1 MIIAD
6 TGSYSSVFNEWKF
19 NMPKQDEF
27 SLEALLYFWHPEW
40 SRYDIPHPLAIVV
53 SLERFIH
60 EDTTATSPMILRKA
74 WEQGN
79 REILA
84 ILDTMTP
91 SQESAYWHNH
101 IKEEWEQVEQ
111 KIDDFAAQTWWGV
124 FGIHK
129 EKFLRG
135 MEREFVKY
143 KTMALNLFALRRTGE
158 LVRTAHLYQNF
169 QEPKAII
176 KQWLQPDWEVNALQ
190 HIERTEGRRTV
201 DSLPTDRDFL
211 PLACFATVDSLP
223 TDRAFSPLD
232 YFAMLAG
239 KSVLINP
246 GENDKITDEETYLT
260 DLFFNDICLN
270 KTEREAWLFWG
281 ERPHTHTGWPDTRRE
296 ATAVKGNRMAHE
308 LFTMVFSCVNVGR
321 FEEKT
326 GFWLTAPNAAC
337 FQMWLDLEQEF
348 QQDILGRIP
357 PKNMLACKIYD
368 YQLPQRGRLH
378 NTWEK
383 FQQKLELNLRLA
395 VKHKETMP
403 ENYAHWQTILSSHEY
418 KKMVD
423 TISSVYVHSESA
435 PHQREYLL
443 RYGLDW
449 PFLEGGHLP
458 YTQGLVCA
466 LKGRAGTYRLLDNT
480 LMAELSWRI
489 GAADMRVR
497 AELST
502 PEEELA
508 AFLRAITLAR
518 PEIACD
524 DILSQSEIFPTCS
537 LSGNKNEIWYL
548 HLHHAYTEKWGRSQD
563 DWDDLILEQGISTEL
578 PASNRSLIQYWLSAE
593 KWDFFREVKRNHP
606 DLTENVLRVL
616 DTVTAEEHLLLCPD
630 SLKSLSSKHVGE
642 MDEIFPGDA
651 YFLEHLNT
659 GLSFIRFNAVL
670 AKITEVI
677 PSLGNVRHL
686 PVSENISFTINYI
699 IKKFPERYCNVD
711 CPYNERMQNVVTEL
725 EQEAVK
731 LLGYI
736 ENEITETTDFGDMV
750 F

>member
-1 MIIAD
+1 MA
-6 TGSYSSVFNEWKF
+6 
-19 NMPKQDEF
+19 
-27 SLEALLYFWHPEW
+27 A
-40 SRYDIPHPLAIVV
+40 
-53 SLERFIH
+53 
-60 EDTTATSPMILRKA
+60 
-74 WEQGN
+74 
-79 REILA
+79 
-84 ILDTMTP
+84 

-111 KIDDFAAQTWWGV
+111 KIDDFAAQTWWGI

-201 DSLPTDRDFL
+201 DSLPTDSAFL
-211 PLACFATVDSLP
+211 PLNCFATVDSLP

-270 KTEREAWLFWG
+270 KTEREAWLFWA
-281 ERPHTHTGWPDTRRE
+281 ERPHTHTGWPHTRSE
-296 ATAVKGNRMAHE
+296 ATAVKGNRMAH
-308 LFTMVFSCVNVGR
+308 
-321 FEEKT
+321 
-326 GFWLTAPNAAC
+326 
-337 FQMWLDLEQEF
+337 
-348 QQDILGRIP
+348 
-357 PKNMLACKIYD
+357 
-368 YQLPQRGRLH
+368 
-378 NTWEK
+378 
-383 FQQKLELNLRLA
+383 
-395 VKHKETMP
+395 
-403 ENYAHWQTILSSHEY
+403 
-418 KKMVD
+418 
-423 TISSVYVHSESA
+423 
-435 PHQREYLL
+435 
-443 RYGLDW
+443 
-449 PFLEGGHLP
+449 
-458 YTQGLVCA
+458 
-466 LKGRAGTYRLLDNT
+466 
-480 LMAELSWRI
+480 
-489 GAADMRVR
+489 DMRVR

-578 PASNRSLIQYWLSAE
+578 PASNRSLIQYWLSTE